1 MRDLPF
7 KCRSTFEDERHAKP
21 LIVKHLPFMPFMPF
35 TFRAPACAYLR
46 VRLSGFLFQHINNFH
61 TCVCIYVRHE
71 RHGRQMVGFQ

>member
-35 TFRAPACAYLR
+35 TFRARVCAYLR
-46 VRLSGFLFQHINNFH
+46 VRPSGFLLQHINIFH
-61 TCVCIYVRHE
+61 TRICRYVRHE
-71 RHGRQMVGFQ
+71 RHERHLKGIQ